1 MRIKTVLIPKDNK
14 VDVEELAAE
23 ITRGMQIIPVVN
35 MDEVLREAL
44 VPAHGEEENK
54 AIGRESM
61 VIKV

>member
-1 MRIKTVLIPKDNK
+1 MVLMPKDNK

-35 MDEVLREAL
+35 MDEVLKEAL

-54 AIGRESM
+54 G
-61 VIKV
+61 